1 MFGLSFGEIA
11 IIAILALFLLGPDRL
26 PEAARTIGKTVR
38 DLKKATDGLKD
49 QLQQEVYAA
58 ERSVERLVKAPEVP
72 PVTAAAMAASPRVP
86 APAPTASADNVPG
99 LEAALVEV
107 AAPPAPEPPVAP
119 AATPARPA

>member
-38 DLKKATDGLKD
+38 DLRKATDGLKD
-49 QLQQEVYAA
+49 QIQQEVYAA

-72 PVTAAAMAASPRVP
+72 PVAAAAMAASPRVP
-86 APAPTASADNVPG
+86 APAPAATADNVPG
-99 LEAALVEV
+99 LEAALVETS
-107 AAPPAPEPPVAP
+107 APPAAP
-119 AATPARPA
+119 AAAPARPA